1 MRPAFVVKNRKK
13 RGFCCLFWPINWCC
27 FNRINIFLSNTGT
40 RPGDFFVTNLIWKK
54 WHNSSFFEK
63 MDIFW
68 LNLGIKAVW
77 FLANGRFFDEI
88 WAWEQLFFSRKIGEN
103 GILLTLGA
111 YTIGYFWQNLCFL
124 TDHGHDSGMFIMN
137 TFWKKNMRAL
147 FFERMDVFLTK
158 CGHESGLFFTEWTWR
173 FFDEIWAR
181 EQSFFQGNRLGK
193 EERRAKS
200 FIKMSSVKLGAGKA
214 IGIPSQM

>member
-103 GILLTLGA
+103 GIILTLGGHN
-111 YTIGYFWQNLCFL
+111 IVYFWQNWCFWSNMGTTVACLTWTLFEKRTWGHCFL
-124 TDHGHDSGMFIMN
+124 
-137 TFWKKNMRAL
+137 RA
-147 FFERMDVFLTK
+147 RQR
-158 CGHESGLFFTEWTWR
+158 GR
-173 FFDEIWAR
+173 
-181 EQSFFQGNRLGK
+181 
-193 EERRAKS
+193 
-200 FIKMSSVKLGAGKA
+200 
-214 IGIPSQM
+214 